1 MIYQY
6 LCTLGSYTNGA
17 TSNNN
22 YEGENNSYHIS
33 AATAALRASP
43 VLSGEFIH

>member
-6 LCTLGSYTNGA
+6 LYTLGSYTNGA

-22 YEGENNSYHIS
+22 HEGENNSYHIS
-33 AATAALRASP
+33 ASAALRASP
-43 VLSGEFIH
+43 VLSGKFIH